1 MEITNCTTA
10 DIEKMSELY
19 EVARQY
25 QKMKSATIWPI
36 FNQNLLETDIKDKR
50 QWKIIIDN
58 EIACIW
64 TLTYSDPQIW
74 EDKDNNSSIYIH
86 RIATNPSFRGQNLV
100 GIIVKWAKEYAKE
113 NNKNFIR
120 LDTVGK
126 NLGLINH
133 YQKLGFNFLGLFEL
147 KNTSELP
154 EHYHNAA
161 VSLFELSV

>member
-1 MEITNCTTA
+1 MQITNCTLA
-10 DIEKMSELY
+10 DIEKISELY

-25 QKMKSATIWPI
+25 QKIKSATIWPI
-36 FNQNLLETDIKDKR
+36 FSHNLIETDINEKR
-50 QWKIIIDN
+50 QYKIIIDN

-64 TLTYSDPQIW
+64 TLTYKDPQIW
-74 EDKDNNSSIYIH
+74 EEKDNIFSIYIH

-100 GIIVKWAKEYAKE
+100 AIIIKWAKEYAQE
-113 NNKNFIR
+113 NNKKLIR

-126 NLGLINH
+126 NLGLISH
-133 YQKLGFNFLGLFEL
+133 YEKLGFEYLGLFDL
-147 KNTSELP
+147 KDTSELP